1 MGRTKDVRDVGPH
14 SIHSSDSKFSSK
26 LRSRKVLAQGGR
38 RVLAEAE
45 CRPEAQLAALQA
57 GP

>member
-14 SIHSSDSKFSSK
+14 SIHSSDSKFSS
-26 LRSRKVLAQGGR
+26 REVLAQGGR

-45 CRPEAQLAALQA
+45 RRPEAQLAALQA
-57 GP
+57 VP